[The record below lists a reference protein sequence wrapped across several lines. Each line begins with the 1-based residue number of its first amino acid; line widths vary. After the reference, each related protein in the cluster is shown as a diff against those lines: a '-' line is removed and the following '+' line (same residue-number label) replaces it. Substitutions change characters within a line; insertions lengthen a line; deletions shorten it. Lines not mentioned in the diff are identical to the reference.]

1 MRLRLLGTSVLA
13 VLLVLLPVGP
23 VAAGG
28 DGGSRSDA
36 LVIGHRGAAGYR
48 PEHTLA
54 SYLLAIRQCADFIEP
69 DLVATK
75 DGVLV
80 ARHEN
85 EIGSTTDVASH
96 PEFADRRVTK
106 TVDGVPLT
114 GWFTEDFTVAELR
127 TLRARER
134 IAALRP
140 QNAEFDGQ
148 FPIPTFQ
155 EVLDL
160 ARRYTTCDGGP
171 VGIYPETKHPSYF
184 RSIGLPLE
192 ERLVAA
198 LQRNGYIDEDSPV
211 IIQSFEV
218 GNLQRLN
225 VMTRVRLAQLVNC
238 TGRPWDF
245 VVSGDSRTYADL
257 VTPTGLDFVRSY
269 ADVVAV
275 CKDLLIPVGSDGSL
289 GPPTPVI
296 ADAHARCLPVH
307 AWTFRRE
314 NIFLPPDLRSSSDPA
329 APGDV
334 VTEIRTFLD
343 AGIDGFFTDNPD
355 LGVEAVSSHS
365 K

>member
-1 MRLRLLGTSVLA
+1 MRLRLVAGLVLA
-13 VLLVLLPVGP
+13 ALLVLLPAGP
-23 VAAGG
+23 VTAGG
-28 DGGSRSDA
+28 DGRSDA
-36 LVIGHRGAAGYR
+36 VVIGHRGASGYR

-54 SYLLAIRQCADFIEP
+54 AYELAIRQCADFIEP

-75 DGVLV
+75 DGYLV

-85 EIGSTTDVASH
+85 EISSTTDVASH
-96 PEFADRRVTK
+96 PEFAGRRTTK
-106 TVDGVPLT
+106 TIDGSSLT
-114 GWFTEDFTVAELR
+114 GWFTEDFTLAELR

-134 IAALRP
+134 IPDLRP

-148 FPIPTFQ
+148 FLIPTFQ
-155 EVLDL
+155 EVINV
-160 ARRYTTCDGGP
+160 ARRNATCDGAP
-171 VGIYPETKHPSYF
+171 VGVYPETKHPSYF

-192 ERLVAA
+192 ERVVAA
-198 LQRNGYIDEDSPV
+198 LERNGYVDERSPAIV
-211 IIQSFEV
+211 QSFEV

-225 VMTRVRLAQLVNC
+225 TLTRVRLAQLINC
-238 TGRPWDF
+238 SGRPWDF
-245 VVSGDSRTYADL
+245 TVSGDSRTYADL
-257 VTPTGLDFVRSY
+257 VAPAGLDFVRTY
-269 ADVVAV
+269 ADLVAV
-275 CKDLLIPVGSDGSL
+275 CKDLLVPVGSDGSL
-289 GPPTPVI
+289 GSPTRVI

-314 NIFLPPDLRSSSDPA
+314 NGFLPPDLRSSSDPA

-355 LGVEAVSSHS
+355 LGAEAVEARS

>member
-1 MRLRLLGTSVLA
+1 MRLRLLGTAALA
-13 VLLVLLPVGP
+13 ALLALLPAGP

-28 DGGSRSDA
+28 GGGGSDA
-36 LVIGHRGAAGYR
+36 VVIGHRGAAGYR

-54 SYLLAIRQCADFIEP
+54 SYKLAIRQCADFIEP

-96 PEFADRRVTK
+96 PEFADRRTTK
-106 TVDGVPLT
+106 TIDGIPTT
-114 GWFTEDFTVAELR
+114 GWFTEDFTLAELR
-127 TLRARER
+127 TLRAKER
-134 IAALRP
+134 IPALRP
-140 QNAEFDGQ
+140 ANAEFDGQ

-155 EVLDL
+155 EVIDL
-160 ARRYTTCDGGP
+160 ARRSTTCDGKP

-192 ERLVAA
+192 ERLVDT
-198 LQRNGYIDEDSPV
+198 LERNGYLDEQSPV

-218 GNLQRLN
+218 GNLQRLDTL
-225 VMTRVRLAQLVNC
+225 TRVRLAQLVNC
-238 TGRPWDF
+238 SGRPWDF
-245 VVSGDSRTYADL
+245 VVSGDPRTYADL
-257 VTPTGLDFVRSY
+257 VTPEGLDFVRSY
-269 ADVVAV
+269 ADLVAV
-275 CKDLLIPVGSDGSL
+275 CKDLLIPVVNGSL
-289 GPPTPVI
+289 GAPTPVI
-296 ADAHARCLPVH
+296 ADAHARWLPVH

-329 APGDV
+329 EPGDV

-355 LGVEAVSSHS
+355 LGVEAVSCSS